1 MVYFH
6 NCHGPS
12 YLRYLASMADTK
24 ETKDKLGKRLR
35 VKYRMVIMNDES
47 FKEKFS
53 LLLSP
58 MNVIVLSGSLAIFLV
73 VLVTYIIA
81 FTSLREY
88 IPGYADINMKRQVYE
103 TSLRLDSIERALVLK
118 DRYLENLQMVIAG
131 ELPETVLQEPD
142 TSKDYSNIEFSASR
156 QDSVLRALVDEEERY
171 NIRVLQ
177 LGAAPSAANDVRNLF
192 FFAPLKGEISAPF
205 DPKTGHMGIDVVTK
219 ENEAVK
225 STLEGTVV
233 LATWTYDAGY
243 VIAVQHASN
252 LMSFYKHN
260 SVLLK
265 KQGDAVKAGEVL
277 AIVGNTGE
285 LTTGPHLHFELWLG
299 GRPVNPKEYVV
310 F

>member
-1 MVYFH
+1 
-6 NCHGPS
+6 
-12 YLRYLASMADTK
+12 MAENREQK
-24 ETKDKLGKRLR
+24 EKLGKRLR
-35 VKYRMVIMNDES
+35 VKYRMVIMNDET

-73 VLVTYIIA
+73 VSVTYTIA

-88 IPGYADINMKRQVYE
+88 IPGYADINMRRKVYD
-103 TSLRLDSIERALVLK
+103 TAMRLDSLERAMVLK

-131 ELPETVLQEPD
+131 ELPKTQLQVPD
-142 TSKDYSNIEFSASR
+142 TSKKYAGVEFSQSR
-156 QDSVLRALVDEEERY
+156 QDSLLRAMVEEEEKY
-171 NIRVLQ
+171 NLRSMQMGIT
-177 LGAAPSAANDVRNLF
+177 PSTESNLHNLF
-192 FFAPLKGEISAPF
+192 FFAPIKGVVSSGF
-205 DPKTGHMGIDVVTK
+205 DPKSGHVGIDVVSK

-225 STLEGTVV
+225 STLDGTVV
-233 LATWTYDAGY
+233 LATWTYDGGY
-243 VIAVQHASN
+243 VIGVQHSN
-252 LMSFYKHN
+252 NIMSFYKHN

-285 LTTGPHLHFELWLG
+285 LTTGPHLHFELWLN
-299 GRPVNPKEYVV
+299 GRPVNPEEYVV

>member
-1 MVYFH
+1 
-6 NCHGPS
+6 
-12 YLRYLASMADTK
+12 MAEK
-24 ETKDKLGKRLR
+24 REQKDRLGKRLR
-35 VKYRMVIMNDES
+35 VKYRMVLMNDES
-47 FKEKFS
+47 FQEKFS

-58 MNVIVLSGSLAIFLV
+58 LNVIILGGSLAIFLV
-73 VLVTYIIA
+73 VSVTYIIA

-88 IPGYADINMKRQVYE
+88 IPGYADINMRRQVYE
-103 TSLRLDSIERALVLK
+103 TTLRLDSLERAMMLK
-118 DRYLENLQMVIAG
+118 DRYLENLQMVISG
-131 ELPETVLQEPD
+131 DLPETELIEPD
-142 TSKDYSNIEFSASR
+142 TSKDYTVIEFNQSR
-156 QDSVLRALVDEEERY
+156 QDSLLRAMVEEEERY
-171 NIRVLQ
+171 NLRTLQ
-177 LGAAPSAANDVRNLF
+177 LGAAPSAESNIRNLF

-205 DPKTGHMGIDVVTK
+205 DPKLGHVGIDVVSK

-225 STLEGTVV
+225 STLDGTVV

-277 AIVGNTGE
+277 AIVGNSGE

-299 GRPVNPKEYVV
+299 GRPVNPEEYVV

>member
-1 MVYFH
+1 
-6 NCHGPS
+6 
-12 YLRYLASMADTK
+12 MAEDK
-24 ETKDKLGKRLR
+24 EQKDKLGKRLR

-58 MNVIVLSGSLAIFLV
+58 MNVLVLGGSLAIFLV

-88 IPGYADINMKRQVYE
+88 IPGYADVDMKRQVYE
-103 TSLRLDSIERALVLK
+103 TSLRLDSLESAMLLK
-118 DRYLENLQMVIAG
+118 DRYLENLQMVISG
-131 ELPETVLQEPD
+131 ELPETVLEEPD
-142 TSKDYSNIEFSASR
+142 TTKDYGSIEFEPSP
-156 QDSVLRALVDEEERY
+156 QDSILRAFVDEEERY
-171 NIRVLQ
+171 NLRNLQ
-177 LGAAPSAANDVRNLF
+177 LGTTPSNESNVRNLF
-192 FFAPLKGEISAPF
+192 FFAPLKGEVSSPF
-205 DPKTGHMGIDVVTK
+205 DPTTGHVGIDVVSK

-225 STLEGTVV
+225 STLDGTVV
-233 LATWTYDAGY
+233 IATWTYDAGY
-243 VIAVQHASN
+243 VIAVQHTSN

-277 AIVGNTGE
+277 AIVGNSGE
-285 LTTGPHLHFELWLG
+285 QTTGPHLHFELWLG
-299 GRPVNPKEYVV
+299 GRAVNPQEYIV